1 MKTVFFG
8 TPAFAV
14 PTLERLL
21 GSSHDV
27 AGVVTQPDRPRGR
40 GQRVSASPVKTVAA
54 ANELPVFQPERMK
67 NPDFVAALER
77 LKPDLGVV
85 AAYGKLLPDR
95 LLELPRLGMINVH
108 ASLLPKY
115 RGAAPIHRAVM
126 AGERESGITII
137 KLVREMDAGPMLR
150 WEAIPIAPDDTSAS
164 LEPRL
169 AALGAELL
177 VATIDALDEGR
188 VIEHEQ
194 DPDQVTFAPRLTR
207 DDGQIDWTKTAPQIH
222 NQVRGL
228 HPWPHAF
235 GYLDGVRYLLLH
247 TCVVE
252 RPAPSSSDVPPVA
265 GQVLEAAK
273 DRLIV
278 AAGQRT
284 ALALLELQPEG
295 RRPLT
300 TRAFLAGH
308 RLSPGA
314 SFGPVPHDGAR
325 SPRRPA
331 GAA

>member
-1 MKTVFFG
+1 MVKTVFFG

-21 GSSHDV
+21 ASPHDV
-27 AGVVTQPDRPRGR
+27 VGVVTQPDRPRGR
-40 GQRVSASPVKTVAA
+40 GQRVSASPVKTVAL
-54 ANELPVFQPERMK
+54 ANGLPVFQPERMK
-67 NPDFVAALER
+67 DPDFVAALDG
-77 LKPDLGVV
+77 LKPDIGVV
-85 AAYGKLLPDR
+85 AAYGRLLPDR
-95 LLELPRLGMINVH
+95 LLELPRLGMVNVH

-126 AGERESGITII
+126 AGETESGITII
-137 KLVREMDAGPMLR
+137 KLVHEMDAGPMLR
-150 WEAIPIAPDDTSAS
+150 WEALPIAPDDTSAS

-169 AALGAELL
+169 AELGAELL
-177 VATIDALDEGR
+177 VATNDALEAGG

-194 DPDQVTFAPRLTR
+194 NPAEVTFAPRLTR
-207 DDGQIDWTKTAPQIH
+207 ADGQIDWTRTARQIH

-247 TCVVE
+247 TEVVE
-252 RPAPSSSDVPPVA
+252 GRAPSFGDAPAVA
-265 GQVLEAAK
+265 GQILEAVK

-278 AAGQRT
+278 AAGQET
-284 ALALLELQPEG
+284 ALALLEVQPEG

-308 RLSPGA
+308 RMTPGA
-314 SFGPVPHDGAR
+314 VFQST
-325 SPRRPA
+325 S
-331 GAA
+331 

>member
-1 MKTVFFG
+1 MRTVFFG

-14 PTLERLL
+14 PTLEQLL
-21 GSSHDV
+21 ASAHDV
-27 AGVVTQPDRPRGR
+27 VGVVTQPDRPRGR
-40 GQRVSASPVKTVAA
+40 GQRVSASPAKAVAL
-54 ANELPVFQPERMK
+54 ANGLTVFQPERMK
-67 NPDFVAALER
+67 DPDFVAALEE

-95 LLELPRLGMINVH
+95 LLALPRLGMINVH

-137 KLVREMDAGPMLR
+137 KLVHEMDAGPMLR
-150 WEAIPIAPDDTSAS
+150 WEAMPIVPNDTSAS

-169 AALGAELL
+169 AELGAKLL
-177 VATIDALDEGR
+177 VATIDALDEGHI
-188 VIEHEQ
+188 VEHEQ
-194 DPDQVTFAPRLTR
+194 NPDEVTFAPRLAR
-207 DDGQIDWTKTAPQIH
+207 DDGRIDWTQPAPQIH

-247 TCVVE
+247 TRVVE
-252 RPAPSSSDVPPVA
+252 VPAANSSQEPPVP
-265 GQVLEAAK
+265 GQVLEAIK
-273 DRLIV
+273 DRLVV
-278 AAGQRT
+278 ATGRRS

-314 SFGPVPHDGAR
+314 IF
-325 SPRRPA
+325 RPDPS
-331 GAA
+331 

>member
-1 MKTVFFG
+1 MVKTVFFG

-21 GSSHDV
+21 ASPHDV
-27 AGVVTQPDRPRGR
+27 VGVVTQPDRPRGR
-40 GQRVSASPVKTVAA
+40 GQRVSASPVKTVAL
-54 ANELPVFQPERMK
+54 ANGLPVFQPERMK
-67 NPDFVAALER
+67 DPDFVAALDG
-77 LKPDLGVV
+77 LKPDIGVV
-85 AAYGKLLPDR
+85 AAYGRLLPDR
-95 LLELPRLGMINVH
+95 LLELPRLGMVNVH

-126 AGERESGITII
+126 AGETESGITII
-137 KLVREMDAGPMLR
+137 KLVHEMDAGPMLR
-150 WEAIPIAPDDTSAS
+150 WEALPIAPDDTSAS

-169 AALGAELL
+169 AELGAELL
-177 VATIDALDEGR
+177 VATNDALEAGG

-194 DPDQVTFAPRLTR
+194 NPAEVTFAPRLTR
-207 DDGQIDWTKTAPQIH
+207 ADGQIDWTRTARQIH

-247 TCVVE
+247 TEVVE
-252 RPAPSSSDVPPVA
+252 GRAPSFGDAPAVA
-265 GQVLEAAK
+265 GQILEAVK

-278 AAGQRT
+278 AAGQET
-284 ALALLELQPEG
+284 ALALLEVQPEG

-308 RLSPGA
+308 RMTPGA
-314 SFGPVPHDGAR
+314 VFQPTS
-325 SPRRPA
+325 
-331 GAA
+331 

>member
-14 PTLERLL
+14 PTLEQLFA
-21 GSSHDV
+21 SSHDV

-40 GQRVSASPVKTVAA
+40 GQRVSPSPVKAVAA
-54 ANELPVFQPERMK
+54 AKHVPLFQPEQMK
-67 NPDFVAALER
+67 DHDFVVALER

-126 AGERESGITII
+126 AGEKESGITII

-150 WEAIPIAPDDTSAS
+150 WEAIPIAPDETSAS

-169 AALGAELL
+169 AQLGAELL
-177 VATIDALDEGR
+177 VETIDALEAGR
-188 VIEHEQ
+188 VVAHEQ
-194 DPDQVTFAPRLTR
+194 DPDQVTFAARLSR
-207 DDGQIDWTKTAPQIH
+207 DDGRIDWTRTARQIH

-235 GYLDGVRYLLLH
+235 GYLDGVRYLLLR
-247 TCVVE
+247 TSVVE
-252 RPAPSSSDVPPVA
+252 SPAPSPSDPPPVV

-278 AAGQRT
+278 AAGQQT

-308 RLSPGA
+308 RLAPGA
-314 SFGPVPHDGAR
+314 VFQ
-325 SPRRPA
+325 PA
-331 GAA
+331 FS

>member
-21 GSSHDV
+21 ASPHDV

-40 GQRVSASPVKTVAA
+40 GQRVSASPIKTVAA
-54 ANELPVFQPERMK
+54 ANALPVFQPERMK
-67 NPDFVAALER
+67 DPDFVAALEE
-77 LKPDLGVV
+77 LKPDLGVI

-95 LLELPRLGMINVH
+95 LLQLPRLGMINVH
-108 ASLLPKY
+108 ASLLPKH

-137 KLVREMDAGPMLR
+137 KLVHEMDAGPMLR
-150 WEAIPIAPDDTSAS
+150 WRSIPIEPDDTSAS

-169 AALGAELL
+169 AQLGAELL
-177 VATIDALDEGR
+177 VATIDALDAGT

-194 DPDQVTFAPRLTR
+194 DPDQVTFASRLTR
-207 DDGQIDWTKTAPQIH
+207 DDGRIDWTQTAPQIH
-222 NQVRGL
+222 NHVRGL

-235 GYLDGVRYLLLH
+235 GYLDGTRYLLLH
-247 TCVVE
+247 TNVVE
-252 RPAPSSSDVPPVA
+252 SPAPGVSDEAPVA

-278 AAGQRT
+278 AAGRRT

-300 TRAFLAGH
+300 ARAFLAGH

-314 SFGPVPHDGAR
+314 IFR
-325 SPRRPA
+325 SA
-331 GAA
+331 SS

>member
-1 MKTVFFG
+1 M
-8 TPAFAV
+8 
-14 PTLERLL
+14 
-21 GSSHDV
+21 
-27 AGVVTQPDRPRGR
+27 
-40 GQRVSASPVKTVAA
+40 SASPVKTVAL
-54 ANELPVFQPERMK
+54 ANGLPVFQPDRMK
-67 NPDFVAALER
+67 DPAFVAALDG
-77 LKPDLGVV
+77 LKPDIGVV
-85 AAYGKLLPDR
+85 AAYGRLLPDR

-150 WEAIPIAPDDTSAS
+150 WEALPIAPDDTSAS

-169 AALGAELL
+169 AQLGAELL
-177 VATIDALDEGR
+177 VATIDALETGR
-188 VIEHEQ
+188 VAEHEQ

-207 DDGQIDWTKTAPQIH
+207 EDGQIDWTRTAVEIH

-235 GYLDGVRYLLLH
+235 SYLDGARYLLLL
-247 TCVVE
+247 TRVVE
-252 RPAPSSSDVPPVA
+252 DPALTPGNAPPIA
-265 GQVLEAAK
+265 GQILEAAK

-278 AAGQRT
+278 AAGQQT
-284 ALALLELQPEG
+284 ALAVLELQPEG

-308 RLSPGA
+308 RLTPGA
-314 SFGPVPHDGAR
+314 IF
-325 SPRRPA
+325 RPA
-331 GAA
+331 SS